1 MSILSRNKE
10 AISNI
15 LVANDRAESD
25 AEMGRLLALMKKA
38 RVRVHVRGTDKNPVV
53 EVKDRLTGA
62 TLGGIALKGRLQE

>member
-1 MSILSRNKE
+1 MT
-10 AISNI
+10 
-15 LVANDRAESD
+15 DHAESD

-53 EVKDRLTGA
+53 EVKDRATGA

>member
-1 MSILSRNKE
+1 MSRNKE
-10 AISNI
+10 AIANV

-38 RVRVHVRGTDKNPVV
+38 KVRVHVRGTDKNPVV
-53 EVKDRLTGA
+53 EVKDRATGA